1 MKRTLTSIL
10 FSLFFIFIASEVHAQ
25 QQRERMIAMTRYYGN
40 PLTPYDSTT
49 YTYSGTR
56 SMDSIWGIEQ
66 EFDSAYTWRYTD
78 TNNYSP
84 YHIQYSTYDSSNR
97 VLSDTTWTLDT
108 ATGIYSYYEYWT
120 YTYTTGGLP
129 STAFTYTW
137 SNSSWATFQQ
147 LFKLYDTAG
156 NQIEEYILQGADTA
170 QVSYLSYN
178 GHTYATGTGYGFNFS
193 NVSINRN
200 REVFDSLGRFESIES
215 DYRHNANSP
224 WIPLSLYTYSYDS
237 VGDLSQAMIYT
248 WDTATGWYVT
258 GRELFIFDGNHNQ
271 LQCIIQT
278 LDTPATFVNTNHYL
292 AAFDSYN
299 MRTLYEYDK
308 WDTTGGGQW
317 VTNGNTYHFYY
328 ELYDLPNGI
337 ATIASQA
344 DLRIYPVPAA
354 DMLSLDVK
362 WQEAQSATAT
372 IYDAAGRKYTEW
384 ALPNTSSYHGY
395 VPVSALPAGIF
406 TLQIKGNCGSITR
419 SFDVMR

>member
-1 MKRTLTSIL
+1 
-10 FSLFFIFIASEVHAQ
+10 
-25 QQRERMIAMTRYYGN
+25 
-40 PLTPYDSTT
+40 
-49 YTYSGTR
+49 
-56 SMDSIWGIEQ
+56 
-66 EFDSAYTWRYTD
+66 
-78 TNNYSP
+78 
-84 YHIQYSTYDSSNR
+84 
-97 VLSDTTWTLDT
+97 
-108 ATGIYSYYEYWT
+108 
-120 YTYTTGGLP
+120 
-129 STAFTYTW
+129 
-137 SNSSWATFQQ
+137 
-147 LFKLYDTAG
+147 
-156 NQIEEYILQGADTA
+156 
-170 QVSYLSYN
+170 
-178 GHTYATGTGYGFNFS
+178 
-193 NVSINRN
+193 
-200 REVFDSLGRFESIES
+200 
-215 DYRHNANSP
+215 
-224 WIPLSLYTYSYDS
+224 
-237 VGDLSQAMIYT
+237 
-248 WDTATGWYVT
+248 
-258 GRELFIFDGNHNQ
+258 
-271 LQCIIQT
+271 
-278 LDTPATFVNTNHYL
+278 
-292 AAFDSYN
+292 